1 MENDL
6 VAVPPHVRPEQVF
19 DFDIYFDQELVQ
31 DAHSGYK
38 RLHKLAPDI
47 FFTPRNGGHWI
58 VTRYED
64 QVQILRDV
72 EHFSNREL
80 DIPKS
85 NSPYVM
91 IPLNLDPP
99 EHTRYRAVLM
109 RYFGAAPV
117 RDMEPR
123 LRQWANRLIDRV
135 FDEGRCDFLE
145 RLGAPFP
152 VSVFM
157 ELMGMPLERFDE
169 FRAIVLEYFSKTTVE
184 RRLELQETFMA
195 IMMEIFEDRRRAPRD
210 DMATGLVTAEV
221 RGQKLTDEELRS
233 MGFLLFIA
241 GLDTVANALTFAFR
255 HLAMDAPLQRRLAAE
270 PHRIPDFVEES
281 LRRYAVVNQTR
292 IVKKDTVIKGAHFR
306 EGDMVCCPLTLAGL
320 DDRVNPEPEKFDIDR
335 PERKHITF
343 SYGPHV
349 CIGNILARAEMRV
362 FTEEWLKRVDS
373 FRIVPGTKLEW
384 RGGGVMSLAELPV
397 EWTPRKSAA

>member
-1 MENDL
+1 MERDL
-6 VAVPPHVRPEQVF
+6 VPVPDHVSPEQVF
-19 DFDIYFDQELVQ
+19 DFDIFFDEELVR

-38 RLHKLAPDI
+38 RLHGAAPDI

-58 VTRYED
+58 VTRYDD
-64 QVQILRDV
+64 QMQILRDV

-85 NSPYVM
+85 NSPHVM

-109 RYFGAAPV
+109 RYFGAAPI
-117 RDMEPR
+117 RNMEPH
-123 LRQWANRLIDRV
+123 LKDWANRLIDRV
-135 FDEGRCDFLE
+135 IDQGSCDFLDK
-145 RLGAPFP
+145 LGAAFP
-152 VSVFM
+152 VSIFM
-157 ELMGMPLERFDE
+157 ELMGMPLDKFDE
-169 FRAIVLEYFSKTTVE
+169 FRAIVLEYFSKTTLE
-184 RRLELQETFMA
+184 RRLELQETFMG
-195 IMMEIFEDRRRAPRD
+195 IMQEIFEDRRRTPRD

-221 RGQKLTDEELRS
+221 RGQKLTDEELQS

-255 HLAMDAPLQRRLAAE
+255 HLANDADLQKRLAAE
-270 PHRIPDFVEES
+270 PGRIPDFVEES

-292 IVKKDTVIKGAHFR
+292 IVKKDTVIKGAEFR
-306 EGDMVCCPLTLAGL
+306 EGDMVCCPLTLAGM
-320 DDRVNPEPEKFDIDR
+320 DERQNPDPEKFDIDR
-335 PERKHITF
+335 EGRKHITF

-362 FTEEWLKRVDS
+362 FTEEWLKRVES
-373 FRIVPGTKLEW
+373 FRIVPGTRLEW
-384 RGGGVMSLAELPV
+384 RGGGVMSLAELPI
-397 EWTPRKSAA
+397 EWTLRKAAS